1 MAPKNYQLVS
11 EKMTNANYLW
21 VGIGCQRG
29 TSCEF
34 ITAAIKHV
42 FQQNNL
48 FEGAITGVATINSKV
63 NETGLIEYCSARNL
77 PLVFFTTEQLQNIN
91 VPNLSQIVASKV
103 QTPSVAEA
111 AALIAASV
119 DTLYVPKQIIRSV
132 QNLKGAVTLA
142 VAYSTTLKT

>member
-1 MAPKNYQLVS
+1 
-11 EKMTNANYLW
+11 MTHANCLW
-21 VGIGCQRG
+21 LGIGCQSG
-29 TSCEF
+29 TECEF
-34 ITAAIKHV
+34 IAAAIKHV

-48 FEGAITGVATINSKV
+48 LEGAIKGVATINSKA
-63 NETGLIEYCSARNL
+63 NETGLIEYCSVRNL

-91 VPNLSQIVASKV
+91 VPNPSKIVASKV
-103 QTPSVAEA
+103 KTPSIAEA
-111 AALIAASV
+111 AAMIAASV

>member
-1 MAPKNYQLVS
+1 MAPKNCQFVS

-29 TSCEF
+29 TSCQF
-34 ITAAIKHV
+34 IAAAIKHV

-48 FEGAITGVATINSKV
+48 LEGAITGVATINSKA

-91 VPNLSQIVASKV
+91 VPNPSQIVASKV
-103 QTPSVAEA
+103 QTISVAEA
-111 AALIAASV
+111 AAMIAASV

>member
-1 MAPKNYQLVS
+1 MAPKNCQFVS
-11 EKMTNANYLW
+11 EKMTNVNYLW
-21 VGIGCQRG
+21 IGIGCQRG
-29 TSCEF
+29 TKCEF
-34 ITAAIKHV
+34 IAAAIKYV

-48 FEGAITGVATINSKV
+48 LEGAITGVATINSKA
-63 NETGLIEYCSARNL
+63 NETGLIEYCSDRNL

-91 VPNLSQIVASKV
+91 VPNPSQIVASKV

-111 AALIAASV
+111 AAMIAASV